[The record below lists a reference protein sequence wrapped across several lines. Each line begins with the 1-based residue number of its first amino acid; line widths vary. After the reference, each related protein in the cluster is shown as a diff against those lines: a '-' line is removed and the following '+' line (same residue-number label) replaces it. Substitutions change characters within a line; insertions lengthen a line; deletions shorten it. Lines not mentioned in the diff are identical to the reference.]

1 MAESFF
7 KRLSLAIAEMPNPVK
22 DTKAYNYKY
31 ETLAQ
36 VLAIVQ
42 PALLKHGMFVAQG
55 MECVSED
62 KYELRTY
69 IFDAESDTPRMVM
82 DCRPVFLK
90 GDSQKDGSA
99 ETYARRY
106 ALKTVFGLAGED
118 DDGAAASEPR
128 EHYKKPVER
137 TQKPAQQPQQQ
148 QPQQQPQQPT
158 AGVFEHIKTLK
169 EQAIANGVKPDGISA
184 WFSAKFE
191 TTSLN
196 KLTPTQLNEVVEY
209 LESLIASSKEVLG

>member
-7 KRLSLAIAEMPNPVK
+7 KRLSMAIAEMPNPVK

-42 PALLKHGMFVAQG
+42 PALLKHGLFVTQG

-62 KYELRTY
+62 KYELRTLIY
-69 IFDAESDTPRMVM
+69 DAESDTPRMVM

-90 GDSQKDGSA
+90 GDSQKDGSS

-137 TQKPAQQPQQQ
+137 TQKPQQQ
-148 QPQQQPQQPT
+148 QPQQHTQQPT

-169 EQAIANGVKPDGISA
+169 EQAIANGVKPDGIDA
-184 WFSAKFE
+184 WYSAKFG

-196 KLTPTQLNEVVEY
+196 KLTPAQLNEVVEY
-209 LESLIASSKEVLG
+209 LESLVTSSEEVLG

>member
-1 MAESFF
+1 MTESFF

-42 PALLKHGMFVAQG
+42 PALLKHGLFVAQG

-62 KYELRTY
+62 KYELRTLIY
-69 IFDAESDTPRMVM
+69 DAESDTPRMVM

-137 TQKPAQQPQQQ
+137 AQQPQQHT
-148 QPQQQPQQPT
+148 QQPT

-184 WFSAKFE
+184 WFSAKYG

-196 KLTPTQLNEVVEY
+196 KLTPAQLNEVVEY
-209 LESLIASSKEVLG
+209 LESLVTSSKEVLG